1 MAEQQDER
9 SIPSFPF
16 VSNPAPAMKHLGAA
30 FERQPCY
37 LFCITDMCPWRC
49 VETETIPDDQEAQA
63 TDAAVGANVACV
75 KQYQG
80 CKESN

>member
-16 VSNPAPAMKHLGAA
+16 VSHPDHAMKRLGAA
-30 FERQPCY
+30 RQPCY
-37 LFCITDMCPWRC
+37 LFSIADMCPWRC